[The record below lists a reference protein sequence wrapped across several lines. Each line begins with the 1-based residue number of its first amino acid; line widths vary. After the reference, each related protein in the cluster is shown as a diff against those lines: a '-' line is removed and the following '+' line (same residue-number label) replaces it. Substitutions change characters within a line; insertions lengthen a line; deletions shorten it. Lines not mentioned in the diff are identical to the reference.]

1 MRSLPSFLRRRRRL
15 LLWLAGLFAAYTL
28 AGFFLAPVVVRQQA
42 VKHASAA
49 LKRPVTIDQVRINP
63 LTCSLTVRGL
73 AVAAHD
79 GAEFAGWDELHVDFS
94 PLASLGRLAWSFEE
108 IHLVHPRAR
117 LYRDAAGALNIAD
130 LLPPPATSEARSAGD
145 SAARQNAPVLPPPLR
160 IAKFELTR
168 GEFTYADKSL
178 SAPFETRFGPTSFV
192 LRNFTT
198 RPREAG
204 AYTFEAA
211 TEAGERFAWQ
221 GSLTFLPLGSAGR
234 VAITDL
240 NLPKYAAFHRDLHQ
254 LDLLSGRL
262 GVELDYTLDL
272 SGAAP
277 VARLAN
283 GRVTLTDLKLAARGT
298 TTPLATIPLVELSGL
313 SSDTAKQEAS
323 IATILVRG
331 ADLSATRRADGT
343 IDWLALL
350 APAMAQSSVP
360 AKTAPAPDHRPP
372 TTDNRSPGTGSA
384 VAPWSATLGTLELAD
399 ATLRLHDL
407 TNPRPVE
414 LVIDQLALKL
424 TGASTRLDQPV
435 ALATS
440 LRWGGAGR
448 IALEGTVTPQPLAAD
463 LQLEVADLALRPLDP
478 YLAPFADLRLTGG
491 AARAKGHV
499 TFALTADGAPDLRW
513 QGEAGVSAFATVDG
527 EFSEPL
533 FGFADL
539 ALANIRA
546 TTQPLAVA
554 IDEIALRAPYAHA
567 IVFPDKRLNLTAIL
581 KTAAPAPA
589 VAQAS
594 LPATSASAPVS
605 AVPEPETQN
614 PKPETAAGARPQITI
629 ARVTLAGA
637 RFTATDRS
645 VSPAFT
651 TELTDFGGT
660 ISGLSSEQLARAE
673 VDLAGRL
680 GLAPLKV
687 SGKINPL
694 AGDAFTDVK
703 ITFTGIELPPFTPY
717 SGKFAGYTV
726 DKGKLSFDLA
736 YHLSARE
743 LAAENNVVL
752 DQFYLG
758 QSVESPDAVK
768 LPLKL
773 ALAILRDRDGRIAI
787 DLPIRGNLDDPDFKY
802 GRMVMRTLGNL
813 VVKAATAPFAL
824 LGGLFGGGHDLSAV
838 DFASGSAEFT
848 PEALARLDGLA
859 KALTERPGLSLE
871 ISSQPQRELDLA
883 GLRETQL
890 EALLRARKL
899 RELAATTAEPI
910 DPATVQPTAEET
922 ARYLA
927 ELHAE
932 RCPPETSATQPS
944 QTKPIAAPSHQPTGR
959 PVGPVSD
966 RTSDNDPTPS
976 HSAATT
982 PETETRNPKPNLV
995 VRTLRRLFVDP
1006 TPAERAQHPAA
1017 SGSAH
1022 RQPATDNRQPD
1033 TGNRQPAADTPPAL
1047 TPEELRAQVLATLT
1061 PDDSAFAA
1069 LAAQRAQRIQE
1080 YLLTKGSIDAAR
1092 VFLAPAGVP
1101 PAAGATTVPRVV
1113 FNLQ

>member
-1 MRSLPSFLRRRRRL
+1 MRSLPALLRRRRRL
-15 LLWLAGLFAAYTL
+15 LLWLAGLFAAYAL

-42 VKHASAA
+42 VRHASAA
-49 LKRPVTIDQVRINP
+49 LRRPVTIEQVRINP

-130 LLPPPATSEARSAGD
+130 LLPPPTTP
-145 SAARQNAPVLPPPLR
+145 AAAPAAPALPPPVR
-160 IAKFELTR
+160 VATFELTR

-178 SAPFETRFGPTSFV
+178 SAPFETRFGPTSFA

-204 AYTFEAA
+204 AYTFEAT

-221 GSLTFLPLGSAGR
+221 GSLTFSPLGSAGR
-234 VAITDL
+234 VAITGL
-240 NLPKYAAFHRDLHQ
+240 NLPKYTAFHRDLHQ

-262 GVELDYTLDL
+262 GVELDYELDL
-272 SGAAP
+272 AGPAP

-283 GRVTLTDLKLAARGT
+283 GRVTLADLQLAARGT

-313 SSDTAKQEAS
+313 AADSAKQQAS

-331 ADLSATRRADGT
+331 VDLSATRRADGT
-343 IDWLALL
+343 LDWLSLL
-350 APAMAQSSVP
+350 APAVAQASLP
-360 AKTAPAPDHRPP
+360 AETAPAPAPDHRPP
-372 TTDNRSPGTGSA
+372 ATGGT
-384 VAPWSATLGTLELAD
+384 VAGWSATLGTLELAD

-491 AARAKGHV
+491 AVRAKGHV

-513 QGEAGVSAFATVDG
+513 QGEAGVSALAAVDG
-527 EFSEPL
+527 EFAEPL
-533 FGFADL
+533 FGVTDL
-539 ALANIRA
+539 ALANLRA
-546 TTQPLAVA
+546 TTQPLGVA
-554 IDEIALRAPYAHA
+554 IAEIALKAPYAHA
-567 IVFPDKRLNLTAIL
+567 IVFPDKRLNLTSIL
-581 KTAAPAPA
+581 KTSAPAPA
-589 VAQAS
+589 AAPAS
-594 LPATSASAPVS
+594 LPAIPAPTSPAPDHR
-605 AVPEPETQN
+605 PPL
-614 PKPETAAGARPQITI
+614 TADRSPVAAPSPQITI

-637 RFTATDRS
+637 RLVATDRS

-758 QSVESPDAVK
+758 QTVESPEAVK

-883 GLRETQL
+883 GLRAAQL

-910 DPATVQPTAEET
+910 DPATVQPTAEEI

-932 RCPPETSATQPS
+932 RCPPVAASAEASQPLGS
-944 QTKPIAAPSHQPTGR
+944 TTTAPGTA
-959 PVGPVSD
+959 
-966 RTSDNDPTPS
+966 TPAP
-976 HSAATT
+976 HAG
-982 PETETRNPKPNLV
+982 NLV
-995 VRTLRRLFVDP
+995 VRTFRRLFIEP

-1022 RQPATDNRQPD
+1022 RPPATDNRQPD
-1033 TGNRQPAADTPPAL
+1033 TATPPAL
-1047 TPEELRAQVLATLT
+1047 TPEELRAQVLATIA

>member
-1 MRSLPSFLRRRRRL
+1 MRSLPSLLRRRRRL

-28 AGFFLAPVVVRQQA
+28 AGFFLAPIVVRQQA
-42 VKHASAA
+42 VKHAAAA
-49 LKRPVTIDQVRINP
+49 LRRPVTIDQVRINP

-130 LLPPPATSEARSAGD
+130 LLPPATSEARSAGD
-145 SAARQNAPVLPPPLR
+145 SAARQNAPALPPPLR
-160 IAKFELTR
+160 IATFELTR
-168 GEFTYADKSL
+168 GEFTYADQSL
-178 SAPFETRFGPTSFV
+178 SAPFETRFGPTSFA

-204 AYTFEAA
+204 TYTFEAT

-221 GSLTFLPLGSAGR
+221 GSLTFSPLGSAGR
-234 VAITDL
+234 VAIAGL
-240 NLPKYAAFHRDLHQ
+240 NLPKYTAFHRDLHQ

-262 GVELDYTLDL
+262 GVELDYELDL
-272 SGAAP
+272 AGPAP

-283 GRVTLTDLKLAARGT
+283 GRVTLADLQLAARGT
-298 TTPLATIPLVELSGL
+298 TNALATIPLVELSGL
-313 SSDTAKQEAS
+313 AADSAKQQ
-323 IATILVRG
+323 ATLATLVVRG
-331 ADLSATRRADGT
+331 ATLSATRRADGT
-343 IDWLALL
+343 LDWLSLL

-372 TTDNRSPGTGSA
+372 ATDNRSPVTGNA
-384 VAPWSATLGTLELAD
+384 TAAWSATLGTFELAD
-399 ATLRLHDL
+399 ATVRLHDL

-499 TFALTADGAPDLRW
+499 TLALTADSAPDLRW
-513 QGEAGVSAFATVDG
+513 QGEAGVSALAAVDG

-539 ALANIRA
+539 ALANTRA

-554 IDEIALRAPYAHA
+554 IDEIALNAPYAHA

-594 LPATSASAPVS
+594 LPATSAA
-605 AVPEPETQN
+605 APEPKTKNQ
-614 PKPETAAGARPQITI
+614 KPETAAAGRPQIAI
-629 ARVTLAGA
+629 ARVTLADA
-637 RFTATDRS
+637 RFVATDRS

-651 TELTDFGGT
+651 TELTAFGGT
-660 ISGLSSEQLARAE
+660 ISGLSSAQLARAE
-673 VDLAGRL
+673 VDLSGRL

-687 SGKINPL
+687 SGQINPL

-726 DKGKLSFDLA
+726 DKGKLSVDLA

-743 LAAENNVVL
+743 LAAENKVVL
-752 DQFYLG
+752 DQFFLG
-758 QSVESPDAVK
+758 QPVESPEAVK

-787 DLPIRGNLDDPDFKY
+787 DLPIRGNLDDPDFRY
-802 GRMVMRTLGNL
+802 GKMVMHTLGTL

-899 RELAATTAEPI
+899 RALAATTAEPI
-910 DPATVQPTAEET
+910 DPATLQLTPEET
-922 ARYLA
+922 SRHLA

-932 RCPPETSATQPS
+932 RCPPVAASADASQPAGS
-944 QTKPIAAPSHQPTGR
+944 TAAAPAIAGTTAGATPAPQTG
-959 PVGPVSD
+959 
-966 RTSDNDPTPS
+966 
-976 HSAATT
+976 
-982 PETETRNPKPNLV
+982 NLV
-995 VRTLRRLFVDP
+995 VRTFRRLFVDP
-1006 TPAERAQHPAA
+1006 TPAERAQQPAA
-1017 SGSAH
+1017 SGSA
-1022 RQPATDNRQPD
+1022 RRPPATDNRQPD
-1033 TGNRQPAADTPPAL
+1033 TGHRLPATDHRQPATGTPPAP
-1047 TPEELRAQVLATLT
+1047 TPEELRAQVLATIA

-1080 YLLTKGSIDAAR
+1080 YLLTQGRIEAAR

-1113 FNLQ
+1113 FNLR